1 MKKKSG
7 TFLLGAAIFTS
18 AFLFSDEF
26 LKGVKSGLLLSAN
39 TVVPSLFVFMCA
51 SSIIGSGGMPDFLKK
66 AAKSVMRLFALP
78 SEAFSAVF
86 LGLFAGYPTG
96 AKMADELM
104 KSGRISHRQMER
116 MLRFCISPGIG
127 FSVNAVGIMM
137 LGSKK
142 AGIII
147 LISACISS
155 LIIGLLSAA
164 GEKPDD
170 NPVNEIRIK
179 RPDEAL
185 VEGVSSGAESMLKIC
200 GFVAAFSGLG
210 EIIALIPV
218 NEKAKIL
225 LHCFLEVTGGCA
237 KAVSSVPLPM
247 TAGIC
252 AFGGICIHTQ
262 IFSICGECK
271 IKKLEFLI
279 FRLIH
284 TALSTL
290 VCIVILNYFPVEVD
304 AISIQTERFVMN
316 SFSLPASVS
325 LMFLAS
331 LIILD
336 LDNGRKM
343 C

>member
-1 MKKKSG
+1 MKKQSG
-7 TFLLGAAIFTS
+7 AFLLGAAIFIC
-18 AFLFSDEF
+18 AFLFPEKF
-26 LKGVKSGLLLSAN
+26 TEGVKNGLLLSAN

-51 SSIIGSGGMPDFLKK
+51 SSIIASGGMPDLFKK
-66 AAKSVMRLFALP
+66 AAKPVMKLLALP
-78 SEAFSAVF
+78 AEAFPAVF

-96 AKMADELM
+96 AKMTEELFE
-104 KSGRISHRQMER
+104 SGRISHRQAER
-116 MLRFCISPGIG
+116 MLRFCVSPGIG

-142 AGIII
+142 SGIII
-147 LISACISS
+147 LISVCISS
-155 LIIGLLSAA
+155 LMIGFFSAA
-164 GEKPDD
+164 GEKADGDPTD
-170 NPVNEIRIK
+170 EMRTK
-179 RPDEAL
+179 SPDEAL
-185 VEGVSSGAESMLKIC
+185 VYGVSSGAESMLKIC
-200 GFVAAFSGLG
+200 GFVAAFSGIG

-225 LHCFLEVTGGCA
+225 LQCFLEVTGGCA
-237 KAVSSVPLPM
+237 KAVSSVPLPI

-271 IKKLEFLI
+271 IKKFEFIL

-284 TALSTL
+284 AALSAL
-290 VCIVILNYFPVEVD
+290 VCIIILNYFPVEADV
-304 AISIQTERFVMN
+304 ISIQTERLVIN
-316 SFSLPASVS
+316 SFSFPASVS